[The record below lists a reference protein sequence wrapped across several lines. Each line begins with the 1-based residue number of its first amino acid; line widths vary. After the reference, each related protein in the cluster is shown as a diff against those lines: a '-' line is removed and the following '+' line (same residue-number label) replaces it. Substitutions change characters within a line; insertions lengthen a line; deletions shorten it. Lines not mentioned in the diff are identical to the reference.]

1 MKASSTDLSALRKSI
16 ATVKQLDNS
25 QQFLDFLRYQA
36 EVQAEIE
43 ATWAVVRERM
53 DKYDVTKLSG
63 DWGYITM
70 AERRSFKATGK
81 VAPRFFKQTLDS
93 TKVSAYEKISG
104 HLPAGVDQSSTKF
117 LQKRIKEV

>member
-25 QQFLDFLRYQA
+25 QQFIDFLRYQA

-43 ATWAVVRERM
+43 ATWDVIKDRM
-53 DKYDVTKLSG
+53 DKYGVTKMSG

-70 AERRSFKATGK
+70 AERKSFKATGK

-93 TKVSAYEKISG
+93 TKVSAYKKISG
-104 HLPAGVDQSSTKF
+104 HLPAGVDQSTTKF